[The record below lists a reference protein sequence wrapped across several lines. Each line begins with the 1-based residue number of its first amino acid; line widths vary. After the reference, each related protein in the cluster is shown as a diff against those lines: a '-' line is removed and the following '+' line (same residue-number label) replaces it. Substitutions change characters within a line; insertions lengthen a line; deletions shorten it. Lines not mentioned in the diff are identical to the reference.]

1 VAQEERSHTRV
12 NVPKWLPI
20 TGMVLSLAGIVDS
33 VYLTIAHYTAKVV
46 LACPDTGLI
55 NCAKVTTSSY
65 SIIFG
70 VPLVLLGL
78 FFFLVMIVLQS
89 PWAWTR
95 ASKLIRYARLA
106 FCGTGILMVMWL
118 VYVEFFKL
126 DNICLFCTYVH
137 ILTLALF
144 VLTAIGTAVT
154 VPLSPQDSSD

>member
-1 VAQEERSHTRV
+1 MEGEHTAPGSH
-12 NVPKWLPI
+12 VPRWLPI
-20 TGMVLSLAGIVDS
+20 TGMILSLLGIADS

-55 NCAKVTTSSY
+55 NCAKVTSSSY
-65 SIIFG
+65 SVIFG

-78 FFFLVMIVLQS
+78 FFFLTMIILQT
-89 PWAWTR
+89 PWFWRSTSALVR
-95 ASKLIRYARLA
+95 RGRLI

-126 DNICLFCTYVH
+126 DNICLYCTYVH

-144 VLTAIGTAVT
+144 VLTSIGTALT
-154 VPLSPQDSSD
+154 EQ